1 MRLDHLPE
9 DASPV
14 SVSQA
19 GLIRLNGPARA
30 IALDVLRVNSL
41 QTGAYVSHFRGR
53 GMEFDES
60 RPYQPGDDPRS
71 IDWRVTARSTTAYT
85 KLFREERE
93 RPVLVVVDLRSNM
106 HFATRGCFKSVNAS
120 RAAALIAWAA
130 HHRGDRLGGLIFGDT
145 THRELKPRL
154 GRRAALRFVHQL
166 AEHPDWT
173 NRGVPEGSDP
183 FARAMSSLRR
193 VARPGSL
200 VVVISDFI
208 GFDRA
213 AQSYLS
219 SVARHNEVLAVFLN
233 DPLERKL
240 PPPGRYRIVSP
251 DDELA
256 IDTYAAAARR
266 DYEHEFEERSHV
278 LEAFCHRYGVHLMSM
293 STDDDR
299 SRHYKRH
306 LDAGATDGSDP
317 ACIARF
323 ALAEAIGWWPL
334 ARVGGCSS
342 PSLCSGLAGCYC
354 AHGASGSSTQHV
366 AMQFAR
372 WPR

>member
-1 MRLDHLPE
+1 VSRLQHLYE

-30 IALDVLRVNSL
+30 IALNVLRVSSL

-93 RPVLVVVDLRSNM
+93 RPVLVVVDLRANM

-120 RAAALIAWAA
+120 RAAALLSFAA
-130 HHRGDRLGGLIFGDT
+130 HHRGDRLGGLIFGNT

-154 GRRAALRFVHQL
+154 GRQGALRYVHEL
-166 AEHPDWT
+166 VAHPDWQ
-173 NRGVPEGSDP
+173 NRELAPDSDDEAP
-183 FARAMSSLRR
+183 LTQAMSSLRR

-200 VVVISDFI
+200 VVILSDFL
-208 GFDRA
+208 GFSRA

-233 DPLERKL
+233 DPLERHL
-240 PPPGRYRIVSP
+240 PPPGRYRIVSR

-256 IDTYAAAARR
+256 IDTIAKGARR
-266 DYEHEFEERSHV
+266 DHREAFEKRSHE
-278 LEAFCHRYGVHLMSM
+278 LEAFCQRYGVHLMPL
-293 STDDDR
+293 STEDDPV
-299 SRHYKRH
+299 
-306 LDAGATDGSDP
+306 T
-317 ACIARF
+317 
-323 ALAEAIGWWPL
+323 ALQTALG
-334 ARVGGCSS
+334 RRT
-342 PSLCSGLAGCYC
+342 
-354 AHGASGSSTQHV
+354 H
-366 AMQFAR
+366 
-372 WPR
+372 

>member
-1 MRLDHLPE
+1 VPLLDHMYE

-30 IALDVLRVNSL
+30 IALDALRVNSL

-93 RPVLVVVDLRSNM
+93 RPVLVVTDLRASM

-120 RAAALIAWAA
+120 RAAALLSWAA

-154 GRRAALRFVHQL
+154 GRRAALRFVHEL
-166 AEHPDWT
+166 VNHPDWE
-173 NRGVPEGSDP
+173 NRERAPGTDSE
-183 FARAMSSLRR
+183 AALTQAMSALRR

-200 VVVISDFI
+200 VVVLSDFL
-208 GFDRA
+208 GFSRA
-213 AQSYLS
+213 AQAYLS

-240 PPPGRYRIVSP
+240 PPPGRYRLVSR

-256 IDTYAAAARR
+256 IDTIAKSARR
-266 DYEHEFEERSHV
+266 DYRDAFTQRTDE

-293 STDDDR
+293 STEDDPVTT
-299 SRHYKRH
+299 
-306 LDAGATDGSDP
+306 LQA
-317 ACIARF
+317 
-323 ALAEAIGWWPL
+323 ALG
-334 ARVGGCSS
+334 RRT
-342 PSLCSGLAGCYC
+342 
-354 AHGASGSSTQHV
+354 H
-366 AMQFAR
+366 
-372 WPR
+372 

>member
-1 MRLDHLPE
+1 VAKLDHIPE

-14 SVSQA
+14 SITQS
-19 GLIRLNGPARA
+19 GLIRLSGPARA

-93 RPVLVVVDLRSNM
+93 RPVLVAVDLRSNM
-106 HFATRGCFKSVNAS
+106 HFATQGCFKSVNAS

-154 GRRAALRFVHQL
+154 GRRSALRFVHEL
-166 AEHPDWT
+166 VEHRDWQQ
-173 NRGVPEGSDP
+173 RDAAASADAFVQ
-183 FARAMSSLRR
+183 AMSALRR

-200 VVVISDFI
+200 VVVISDFRDF
-208 GFDRA
+208 GRA

-219 SVARHNEVLAVFLN
+219 SVARHSEVLAVFLN
-233 DPLERKL
+233 DPIEREL
-240 PPPGRYRIVSP
+240 PPPGRYRLVAE

-256 IDTYAAAARR
+256 IDTYAAPARR
-266 DYEHEFEERSHV
+266 DYEQAFAGRLQALER
-278 LEAFCHRYGVHLMSM
+278 FCHTYHVHLMPM
-293 STDDDR
+293 ATNDDPVST
-299 SRHYKRH
+299 
-306 LDAGATDGSDP
+306 LQT
-317 ACIARF
+317 
-323 ALAEAIGWWPL
+323 ALG
-334 ARVGGCSS
+334 RRT
-342 PSLCSGLAGCYC
+342 
-354 AHGASGSSTQHV
+354 H
-366 AMQFAR
+366 
-372 WPR
+372 

>member
-1 MRLDHLPE
+1 VVRLDHIPE

-30 IALDVLRVNSL
+30 IALDVLRVKSL

-93 RPVLVVVDLRSNM
+93 RPVLVVVDLRANM

-120 RAAALIAWAA
+120 RTAALLSWAA

-154 GRRAALRFVHQL
+154 GRRAALRYVHEL
-166 AEHPDWT
+166 AQHPDWT
-173 NRGVPEGSDP
+173 KRGSPKGSDP
-183 FARAMSSLRR
+183 FAQAMSSLRR

-208 GFDRA
+208 GFSRA

-233 DPLERKL
+233 DPLEKKL

-251 DDELA
+251 DDELS
-256 IDTYAAAARR
+256 IDTFAAAARR
-266 DYEHEFEERSHV
+266 DYEHEFAERAQE
-278 LEAFCHRYGVHLMSM
+278 LEAFCHRYGVHLMPM
-293 STDDDR
+293 STDDD
-299 SRHYKRH
+299 
-306 LDAGATDGSDP
+306 P
-317 ACIARF
+317 
-323 ALAEAIGWWPL
+323 
-334 ARVGGCSS
+334 
-342 PSLCSGLAGCYC
+342 
-354 AHGASGSSTQHV
+354 V
-366 AMQFAR
+366 AMLQTALGR
-372 WPR
+372 RTH

>member
-1 MRLDHLPE
+1 MSRPDYIVE

-93 RPVLVVVDLRSNM
+93 RPVLVMVDLRASM
-106 HFATRGCFKSVNAS
+106 HFATRGCYKSVNAS
-120 RAAALIAWAA
+120 RAAALLAWAA

-145 THRELKPRL
+145 THRELKPKL
-154 GRRAALRFVHQL
+154 GRQAALRFVHQL
-166 AEHPDWT
+166 VDHPDWQT
-173 NRGVPEGSDP
+173 HERNDGDEGEQQLTQ
-183 FARAMSSLRR
+183 AMAALRR

-200 VVVISDFI
+200 IVILSDFQ
-208 GFDRA
+208 GFSRT

-219 SVARHNEVLAVFLN
+219 SIARHNEVLALFIN
-233 DPLERKL
+233 DPIEREL
-240 PPPGRYRIVSP
+240 PPPGRYRLVAGES
-251 DDELA
+251 ELA
-256 IDTYAAAARR
+256 IDTYIKTARR
-266 DYEHEFEERSHV
+266 DYANAFEERRHA
-278 LEAFCHRYGVHLMSM
+278 LEVYCHRYGIHLLPL
-293 STDDDR
+293 STEDDPTSALQTALGKR
-299 SRHYKRH
+299 SR
-306 LDAGATDGSDP
+306 
-317 ACIARF
+317 
-323 ALAEAIGWWPL
+323 
-334 ARVGGCSS
+334 
-342 PSLCSGLAGCYC
+342 
-354 AHGASGSSTQHV
+354 
-366 AMQFAR
+366 
-372 WPR
+372 

>member
-1 MRLDHLPE
+1 MALLDHLPE
-9 DASPV
+9 SASPV

-30 IALDVLRVNSL
+30 IALNVLRVSSL

-93 RPVLVVVDLRSNM
+93 RPVLVVTDLRANM

-120 RAAALIAWAA
+120 RAAALLAWAA

-145 THRELKPRL
+145 VHRELKPRL
-154 GRRAALRFVHQL
+154 GRKAALRYVHQL
-166 AEHPDWT
+166 VAHPDWD
-173 NRGVPEGSDP
+173 NRYLAANSDGEAP
-183 FARAMSSLRR
+183 MTQAMSALRR

-200 VVVISDFI
+200 VVILSDFL
-208 GFDRA
+208 GFSRS

-233 DPLERKL
+233 DPLEREL
-240 PPPGRYRIVSP
+240 PPPGRYRLVSNE
-251 DDELA
+251 DELA
-256 IDTYAAAARR
+256 IDTSAKAARK
-266 DYEHEFEERSHV
+266 DYREAFELRSQE
-278 LEAFCHRYGVHLMSM
+278 LEAFCHRYGVHLMPL
-293 STDDDR
+293 STEDDPVTALQTALGRR
-299 SRHYKRH
+299 SH
-306 LDAGATDGSDP
+306 
-317 ACIARF
+317 
-323 ALAEAIGWWPL
+323 
-334 ARVGGCSS
+334 
-342 PSLCSGLAGCYC
+342 
-354 AHGASGSSTQHV
+354 
-366 AMQFAR
+366 
-372 WPR
+372 

>member
-1 MRLDHLPE
+1 MVLLDHMPE

-71 IDWRVTARSTTAYT
+71 IDWRVTARSTSAYT

-106 HFATRGCFKSVNAS
+106 HFATKGCFKSVNAS
-120 RAAALIAWAA
+120 RAAALLSWAA
-130 HHRGDRLGGLIFGDT
+130 HHRGDRLGGLIFGDS
-145 THRELKPRL
+145 THHELKPKL
-154 GRRAALRFVHQL
+154 GRQAALRFVHEL
-166 AEHPDWT
+166 VGHPDWQKHA
-173 NRGVPEGSDP
+173 GEAVPSDQQP
-183 FARAMSSLRR
+183 LAQAMAALRR

-200 VVVISDFI
+200 VVILSDFL
-208 GFDRA
+208 GFSLA

-240 PPPGRYRIVSP
+240 PPPGRYRVVSP

-256 IDTYAAAARR
+256 IDTYAAPARR
-266 DYEHEFEERSHV
+266 DYEHAFGERLQA
-278 LEAFCHRYGVHLMSM
+278 LEKFCQRYGVHLMPM
-293 STDDDR
+293 STDDDPV
-299 SRHYKRH
+299 ST
-306 LDAGATDGSDP
+306 LQT
-317 ACIARF
+317 
-323 ALAEAIGWWPL
+323 ALG
-334 ARVGGCSS
+334 RRT
-342 PSLCSGLAGCYC
+342 
-354 AHGASGSSTQHV
+354 H
-366 AMQFAR
+366 
-372 WPR
+372 